1 MIGINAHCD
10 RQAPSVTVS
19 PTEPIASEP
28 ASHARILL
36 IEDNDIN
43 RRLLSEYLVYF
54 HYDVIDLPDGTN
66 LFGAI
71 AEIQPDIILLDLK
84 LPHIDGFQ
92 LLSELSQHPQWSRL
106 PVIVVSAFAFV
117 ADQKRALALGARRY
131 FVKPINPLLLREAI
145 QAELEQS

>member
-1 MIGINAHCD
+1 M
-10 RQAPSVTVS
+10 S

-43 RRLLSEYLVYF
+43 RRLLSEYLVHF
-54 HYDVIDLPDGTN
+54 HYEVIDLPDGTD

-71 AEIQPDIILLDLK
+71 AESNPDIILLDLK

-92 LLSELSQHPQWSRL
+92 LLSQLSQHPQWSKL
-106 PVIVVSAFAFV
+106 PVIVVSAFAFI
-117 ADQKRALALGARRY
+117 ADKKRALALGARQY
-131 FVKPINPLLLREAI
+131 FVKPINPMLLREAI
-145 QAELEQS
+145 EAELEQS

>member
-1 MIGINAHCD
+1 MSLIE
-10 RQAPSVTVS
+10 ST
-19 PTEPIASEP
+19 TSES

-36 IEDNDIN
+36 VEDNDIN
-43 RRLLSEYLVYF
+43 RRLLSEYLIHF

-71 AEIQPDIILLDLK
+71 AEVQPNLILLDLK

-92 LLSELSQHPQWSRL
+92 LLSQLSQHPEWSRL

-117 ADQKRALALGARRY
+117 ADKKRALALGARRY

-145 QAELEQS
+145 QAELEQPYG